1 MKRLAAILLT
11 LTMMFALCACDNS
24 GKTTGKS
31 TDSDLTYEEI
41 QQILEEMEQAEAEAS
56 GEAEKE

>member
-11 LTMMFALCACDNS
+11 LTMMFALCACDN
-24 GKTTGKS
+24 KDRTTNNS
-31 TDSDLTYEEI
+31 SNSDLTYEEI